1 MRPLRTGKRNF
12 DIFDAQ
18 AWYAPGGGGTV
29 MLLLLLLV
37 GVLIGVGVNLLT
49 SRFLSKEMCLMIAYP
64 LQFIPPMLYVSLKS
78 RNRAF
83 WDEGVALNSSH
94 FGKWNGALMA
104 LLVVLLTLS
113 VAYVT
118 DILNYGLSIVTQ
130 KCSWLSVWYE
140 DIMDLMKSLAGGT
153 LWISIVSAVIMAPFF
168 EEWMFRGMILR
179 GLVRKMHPVWAIMI
193 SAFLFA
199 LIHLNPWQG
208 IPAFI
213 LGCVFGYVYLKTG
226 NLWLCMLMHAT
237 NNSIAVVVSSIDSIK
252 DYEYFISFI
261 PSTGYWILFA
271 FAAGIIVLAL
281 AAIKSIPMEG
291 RSNCDKVEP
300 LSVE

>member
-12 DIFDAQ
+12 DIFGAQ

-29 MLLLLLLV
+29 KLLLLLLV
-37 GVLIGVGVNLLT
+37 GVLLGVGVNLLT

-64 LQFIPPMLYVSLKS
+64 LQFVPPMLYVSLKS

-83 WDEGVALNSSH
+83 WDEGVALNSEH
-94 FGKWNGALMA
+94 FGKWSGALMA

-118 DILNYGLSIVTQ
+118 DILNYGVSIITQ

-153 LWISIVSAVIMAPFF
+153 LWISIVSAVIMAPLC

-179 GLVRKMHPVWAIMI
+179 GLLRKVSPVWAIVI
-193 SAFLFA
+193 SAFLFS

-226 NLWLCMLMHAT
+226 NLWLTILMHAT
-237 NNSIAVVVSSIDSIK
+237 NNAIAVVVSAIPSIK
-252 DYEYFISFI
+252 DYEYFYSFI

-271 FAAGIIVLAL
+271 FACGIIVVAIT
-281 AAIKSIPMEG
+281 AIKSIPMEG
-291 RSNCDKVEP
+291 VSNCDKVEP

>member
-1 MRPLRTGKRNF
+1 MRPLRSGKRNF
-12 DIFDAQ
+12 DIFGAHS
-18 AWYAPGGGGTV
+18 WYAPGIGGTV
-29 MLLLLLLV
+29 MLLVMLLV
-37 GVLIGVGVNLLT
+37 GVLIGAGVTLVT
-49 SRFLSKEMCLMIAYP
+49 GKFFSKELCLMIAYP
-64 LQFIPPMLYVSLKS
+64 IQFVPPLLYVSLKS
-78 RNRAF
+78 RSRAF
-83 WDEGVALNSSH
+83 WDEGVALSSNH

-118 DILNYGLSIVTQ
+118 DILNYGLSIFTR
-130 KCSWLSVWYE
+130 KFAWLSAWYDE
-140 DIMDLMKSLAGGT
+140 ITALMKSLAGGT
-153 LWISIVSAVIMAPFF
+153 LWISAVSVVIMAPLF

-179 GLVRKMHPVWAIMI
+179 GLLRKMHPVWAIVI
-193 SAFLFA
+193 SAFLFS

-213 LGCVFGYVYLKTG
+213 LGCVFGYVYWKTG
-226 NLWLCMLMHAT
+226 NLWLTILMHAT
-237 NNSIAVVVSSIDSIK
+237 NNAIAVVVSSIDSIK
-252 DYEYFISFI
+252 DYEFFISFI

-271 FAAGIIVLAL
+271 FASGIIILAL
-281 AAIKSIPMEG
+281 TAIKSIPMEG

>member
-1 MRPLRTGKRNF
+1 MRRIFSAKRNF
-12 DIFDAQ
+12 SILGDH
-18 AWYAPGGGGTV
+18 AWYVPGIGGTV
-29 MLLLLLLV
+29 MLLLMLLV
-37 GVLIGVGVNLLT
+37 GVLIGAGVT
-49 SRFLSKEMCLMIAYP
+49 MVTGKFFSKDLCLMIAYP
-64 LQFIPPMLYVSLKS
+64 IQFIPPLLYASLKS
-78 RNRAF
+78 RSRAF
-83 WDEGVALNSSH
+83 WDEGVALSSNH

-118 DILNYGLSIVTQ
+118 DILNYGLSLVTR
-130 KCSWLSVWYE
+130 KFAWLSAWYDE
-140 DIMDLMKSLAGGT
+140 ISALMKSLAGGT
-153 LWISIVSAVIMAPFF
+153 LWISIVSAVIMAPLC

-179 GLVRKMHPVWAIMI
+179 GLLRKMHPVWAIVI
-193 SAFLFA
+193 SAFLFS

-213 LGCVFGYVYLKTG
+213 LGCVFGYVYWKTG
-226 NLWLCMLMHAT
+226 NLWLTMLMHAT
-237 NNSIAVVVSSIDSIK
+237 NNGIAVVVSSIPSLEN
-252 DYEYFISFI
+252 YEHFYEFV

-281 AAIKSIPMEG
+281 TAFGSIPMEG

-300 LSVE
+300 LQVE

>member
-1 MRPLRTGKRNF
+1 MRPFRTVKRNYNVF
-12 DIFDAQ
+12 GDH
-18 AWYAPGGGGTV
+18 AWYVPGGGGTV
-29 MLLLLLLV
+29 MLLVLLLA
-37 GVLIGVGVNLLT
+37 GVLIGAGVTMVTGKFFSSEL
-49 SRFLSKEMCLMIAYP
+49 CLMIAYP
-64 LQFIPPMLYVSLKS
+64 LQFVPPMLYVSLKS
-78 RNRAF
+78 RSRAF
-83 WDEGVALNSSH
+83 WDEGVAVNSFH

-118 DILNYGLSIVTQ
+118 DILNYGLSVFTRKIA
-130 KCSWLSVWYE
+130 WLSAWY
-140 DIMDLMKSLAGGT
+140 DRITAMMKALAGGT
-153 LWISIVSAVIMAPFF
+153 LWISIVSAVIMAPLF

-179 GLVRKMHPVWAIMI
+179 GLLRKVSPVWAIVI
-193 SAFLFA
+193 SAFLFS

-226 NLWLCMLMHAT
+226 NLWLTMLMHAT
-237 NNSIAVVVSSIDSIK
+237 NNAIAVVVSSIPSLEN
-252 DYEYFISFI
+252 YEHFYEFV
-261 PSTGYWILFA
+261 PSTGYWILFF

-281 AAIKSIPMEG
+281 TAIRSIPMEG